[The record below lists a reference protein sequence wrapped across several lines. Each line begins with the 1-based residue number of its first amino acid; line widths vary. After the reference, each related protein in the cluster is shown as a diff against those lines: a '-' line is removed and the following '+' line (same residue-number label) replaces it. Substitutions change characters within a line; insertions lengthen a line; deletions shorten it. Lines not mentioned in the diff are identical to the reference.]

1 VNGQNYTQ
9 SGTYTQV
16 LSAANG
22 CDSTLNL
29 NISITNIDTSLSQ
42 NGLTLTANEAA
53 AQYQWYN
60 CFNNQPIIGAT
71 GQSFT
76 PTAAGFY
83 AVLITQSGCSANSA
97 CAQINISGQV
107 YTENNSNI
115 KIYPNPNKGSF
126 QIDLSDYDKEFNFI
140 IYNLSGQEIP
150 SILEINNSLINVE
163 LQAPAGVYFLKSASQ
178 NLVFKIIKIE

>member
-16 LSAANG
+16 LVATNG

-29 NISITNIDTSLSQ
+29 NISITDIDTSLSQ

-60 CFNNQPIIGAT
+60 CSNNQQIIGAT
-71 GQSFT
+71 SQSFT
-76 PTAAGFY
+76 PTAAGSY

-107 YTENNSNI
+107 NTENSANI
-115 KIYPNPNKGSF
+115 KIYPNPNNGCF
-126 QIDLSDYDKEFNFI
+126 QIDLSDYNKEFNFK

-150 SILEINNSLINVE
+150 SLLEINNSLINVE
-163 LQAPAGVYFLKSASQ
+163 LLAPAGVYFLKSASQ